1 MKYVFVDFTFMKNIF
16 VFMKIYLNIV
26 NTLSV
31 VVARSFMSMER
42 ESWEIYFQVDILP
55 SLLLCGQ

>member
-1 MKYVFVDFTFMKNIF
+1 MKNVFVDFTFMKNIF

-55 SLLLCGQ
+55 SLLCGQ